1 MSTWEQELGELKVRV
16 AQLETTV
23 RQLADHEPSTP
34 SPEPGQLADQ
44 EQLLVWLKAE
54 GLVRHPTAEE
64 QRLAAEWDTLPEEQK
79 QAHLRFMRGLSLNPP
94 LSQVIVEN
102 RR

>member
-23 RQLADHEPSTP
+23 RQLADHAQPTLSL
-34 SPEPGQLADQ
+34 EPGQLADQ

-54 GLVRHPTAEE
+54 GLVCHPTAEE

-79 QAHLRFMRGLSLNPP
+79 QAHRRFMRSLSLDPS
-94 LSQVIVEN
+94 LSQVIADN